1 MITSP
6 KTLILNE
13 KSAVETVELSRS
25 SFGRNSY
32 LIGDRRSGSFL
43 LVDYHWVK
51 LLPFLDGKVSLREI
65 SRLTGTEINLVKVF
79 VLSLVKASLI
89 KKIDNLPLVEDT
101 AIPLAKPSGQRW
113 LPDLFVLTILG
124 SALFSLFFMVLA
136 SLTNPKVVPDTSD
149 FFWSSRQ
156 SLNLLSSLVFSSVSL
171 IIHEFFHYLFAKI
184 YGLKASFSLS
194 NRLFFLVAETKLR
207 SIFSL
212 RRWRRIA
219 IFTSGSAIELI
230 IMALVFIIKIRGDF
244 PDLQL
249 KLLNQFL
256 LIEIVSILWQFLF
269 FMKTDFYY
277 VIGEI
282 VGNYNLQEEAADLI
296 LRRRRDNRATTQK
309 NGRGLLLYTTFL
321 VIGSSVA
328 IYRYLTY
335 NLPIIIGLLTRS
347 FNTLFTNLKMS
358 SNWVVNTPTILDAAI
373 IFSLETLYLS
383 TLIIVLI
390 RKNKKAH

>member
-1 MITSP
+1 MSAYH
-6 KTLILNE
+6 KTLILDE
-13 KSAVETVELSRS
+13 KSTVETVDLSRS
-25 SFGRNSY
+25 SFGQNTY
-32 LIGDRRSGSFL
+32 LIGNRLSGSFL
-43 LVDYHWVK
+43 LVSYRWVK
-51 LLPFLDGKVSLREI
+51 LLPFLDGETNLKEV
-65 SRLTGTEINLVKVF
+65 SRLTDTEINLVKLF
-79 VLSLVKASLI
+79 VISLVKASLI
-89 KKIDNLPLVEDT
+89 KKIDNLPLVEST
-101 AIPLAKPSGQRW
+101 PIPLVESSGQGW
-113 LPDLFVLTILG
+113 LSDLFVLTILG
-124 SALFSLFFMVLA
+124 SALFSLFFMVLS
-136 SLTNPKVVPDTSD
+136 SLTNPKLVPDTSD

-212 RRWRRIA
+212 KRWRRIA

-230 IMALVFIIKIRGDF
+230 IMALVFIIKIRGGF

-282 VGNYNLQEEAADLI
+282 AGNYNLQEEAVDLI
-296 LRRRRDNRATTQK
+296 LRRRRDNHTPTQK
-309 NGRGLLLYTTFL
+309 NGRGLFLYTTFL
-321 VIGSSVA
+321 VIGSSIA
-328 IYRYLTY
+328 IYRYFTY

-347 FNTLFTNLKMS
+347 FSTLFLNLKTT
-358 SNWVVNTPTILDAAI
+358 SNWLVNTPTILDAAI

-390 RKNKKAH
+390 RKTQKAH